1 MNFRDSITLA
11 RSRRNG
17 NRIQLGEAARHSPGI
32 VMNHQSAGPLAFLN
46 GELLP
51 FEEVRLPVYDLAI
64 VQGATVTERLRTVRH
79 QPYLVQEHLDR
90 LDQSLAMV
98 GWRIPGDVGPIDQVV
113 QDLARHNTKRLP
125 DSEDMSIVIFVT
137 AGQAV
142 GDANGLI
149 ERSEPT
155 VCVYSAPLP
164 LARWGK
170 AYTDGV
176 KLIVPEVRQ
185 VPSTSISPRIK
196 MRSRLHWHLAD
207 RQARAV
213 EAEAMALLLDDSGHV
228 TETSSGNLFIVNG
241 GQLCTPPDDAVLPGI
256 ARSHIIRLAEQRGW
270 RVRAQPLSPDDVL
283 DAEEAFLTSS
293 TYCILP
299 VSSLNGSRIGT
310 SIPGR
315 VTKMFMDAW
324 GEEIGLDFAGQALS
338 ALTPAGMTS

>member
-1 MNFRDSITLA
+1 
-11 RSRRNG
+11 
-17 NRIQLGEAARHSPGI
+17 
-32 VMNHQSAGPLAFLN
+32 
-46 GELLP
+46 
-51 FEEVRLPVYDLAI
+51 
-64 VQGATVTERLRTVRH
+64 
-79 QPYLVQEHLDR
+79 
-90 LDQSLAMV
+90 
-98 GWRIPGDVGPIDQVV
+98 
-113 QDLARHNTKRLP
+113 
-125 DSEDMSIVIFVT
+125 MSIVIFVT

-207 RQARAV
+207 RQARSV